1 LNFVEHILLR
11 ECVPI
16 LPRVMP
22 SAAVGLLSL
31 PFARKLLG
39 TDVTEDELQTV
50 TRGLPHNI
58 TTEMNLAL
66 WTVACRIREDADS
79 SAACRNLTLEKLAE
93 RLKSGTLPPV
103 AQSGLSRFLEQW
115 GHRAVAEI
123 DVGMP
128 RWSDDPRHV
137 LGVLASYLK
146 IEPGPAAPDVAF
158 ARGAAEA
165 DAMIDTLTSRAR
177 RRGRLRGFLVH
188 VALRRVRELAGLRE
202 LPKYYL
208 ILVLAAVRR
217 ELKLVG
223 SDLAA
228 ADRLAEP
235 GDIFFVDLVEA
246 RGGLDGQDLR
256 ETVIRRREMYERE
269 LRRRHVPRVLLS
281 DGTEPEATATAGLAS
296 SGSLAGTPA
305 SAGLI
310 TGVARVILDP
320 VGARLEPG
328 EILVAPSTDPGWTP
342 LFLAAAGLV
351 MEMGGPNSHGA
362 VVAREY
368 GIPAVV
374 GVPNATDRIST
385 GQRIIVDGSAGTV
398 SLVI

>member
-1 LNFVEHILLR
+1 
-11 ECVPI
+11 
-16 LPRVMP
+16 MP

-31 PFARKLLG
+31 PLARRLLG
-39 TDVTEDELQTV
+39 TDATEDELQAV
-50 TRGLPHNI
+50 TRGLPHNV
-58 TTEMNLAL
+58 TTQMNLAL
-66 WTVACRIREDADS
+66 WALACRIREDPE
-79 SAACRNLTLEKLAE
+79 SAAALRHATLDELAE
-93 RLKSGTLPPV
+93 RVKSGRLPPV
-103 AQSGLSRFLEQW
+103 ARTGLAEFLAQW

-123 DVGMP
+123 DIGMP

-146 IEPGPAAPDVAF
+146 IEPGPAAPDAVF

-165 DAMIDTLTSRAR
+165 DAMIDTLASRAR
-177 RRGRLRGFLVH
+177 RRGRLRGSLVR
-188 VALRRVRELAGLRE
+188 VALRRVRALAGLRE

-208 ILVLAAVRR
+208 VLALATVRR
-217 ELKLVG
+217 ELTFVG

-228 ADRLAEP
+228 AGRLTEAA
-235 GDIFFVDLVEA
+235 DIFFIDLVEA
-246 RGGLDGQDLR
+246 RAGLDGRDLR
-256 ETVIRRREMYERE
+256 EIVTTRRATYELE

-281 DGTEPEATATAGLAS
+281 DGTEPEAVAKPAAGLAPT
-296 SGSLAGTPA
+296 GSLAGTPA
-305 SAGLI
+305 SAGQI
-310 TGVARVILDP
+310 TGVARVIHDP

-385 GQRIIVDGSAGTV
+385 GQLITVDGSAGTV
-398 SLVI
+398 SLLT